1 MGGRL
6 KQAREKADFK
16 SARSAALRHG
26 WTPSTYA
33 AHENGQNEFGPETA
47 ADYAKALKT
56 TAAWLLT
63 GDLEK
68 RRRSP
73 VVGSYDPDAPDRPL
87 DPDAPTNAVLFPPD
101 AIKELL
107 SRPGMGGGQ
116 TISTTY
122 VRNGE
127 EIVQQDPVA
136 DDYWRL
142 PPEFVRSIL
151 GARPIDLLVL
161 KGNGDSMQPTIMSG
175 EPVIVNT
182 AHRKPSPDGLYAI
195 RDQLGEAVIKRL
207 ELFGTDPPRIRIIS
221 DNPKH
226 TPQERGLDEIEIVG
240 KVLLGL
246 KLF

>member
-1 MGGRL
+1 MDAVREWLDATIKERGLNMASLSKAIGKNGTYLQQYIRYGTPAHLPEIPRQRL
-6 KQAREKADFK
+6 ARELGVSEKQ
-16 SARSAALRHG
+16 LRAPG
-26 WTPSTYA
+26 LVSS
-33 AHENGQNEFGPETA
+33 F
-47 ADYAKALKT
+47 
-56 TAAWLLT
+56 
-63 GDLEK
+63 
-68 RRRSP
+68 
-73 VVGSYDPDAPDRPL
+73 DPDAPERPH
-87 DPDAPTNAVLFPPD
+87 DPDAPANVELFPPD

-107 SRPGMGGGQ
+107 TRPGMGGGQ
-116 TISTTY
+116 TIATTY

-127 EIVQQDPVA
+127 TIVQQDPVA

-151 GARPIDLLVL
+151 GARPIDLLVM

-207 ELFGTDPPRIRIIS
+207 ELFGTNPPRVRIIS